1 MIKEVGIDLRPDLTI
16 EGVTCGREVG
26 CGCSHLG
33 KWGYP
38 VISSKDVSR
47 IGNRGGSGRG
57 GGSRGGLGLYW
68 EVFWLVA
75 FWKLRFRAAVEGGV
89 VSAKAGHD
97 PFILDFTISLTSSIG
112 LYTAIVSV
120 LSTLHDFAT
129 FDES

>member
-57 GGSRGGLGLYW
+57 GGSRGGVCGILGNR
-68 EVFWLVA
+68 EPC
-75 FWKLRFRAAVEGGV
+75 GSDSG
-89 VSAKAGHD
+89 
-97 PFILDFTISLTSSIG
+97 SIRCSG
-112 LYTAIVSV
+112 C
-120 LSTLHDFAT
+120 
-129 FDES
+129 